1 MANVFISSVIPAPI
15 DSVWAK
21 IRDFNGLPDW
31 HPRMVKS
38 EIEGGL
44 PADRIG
50 CVRRF
55 ELVSGATLR
64 EQLLAFSDIDR
75 SVSYAILETPQPI
88 TNHRATL
95 TLRPITDGGRAMSTF
110 GSFAARC
117 ANASAAIPIP
127 GAIAPPRYS
136 PAAVIASKVVAVP
149 KSTMHNGPP

>member
-95 TLRPITDGGRAMSTF
+95 TLRPITDGDQTYAEWSATF
-110 GSFAARC
+110 DAPAEEADKIAASMGANVFQGGFNALKEHFAA
-117 ANASAAIPIP
+117 
-127 GAIAPPRYS
+127 
-136 PAAVIASKVVAVP
+136 K
-149 KSTMHNGPP
+149 T

>member
-50 CVRRF
+50 CVRRI
-55 ELVSGATLR
+55 ESR
-64 EQLLAFSDIDR
+64 DEESDD
-75 SVSYAILETPQPI
+75 E
-88 TNHRATL
+88 RAVKE
-95 TLRPITDGGRAMSTF
+95 RPPAGR
-110 GSFAARC
+110 
-117 ANASAAIPIP
+117 
-127 GAIAPPRYS
+127 
-136 PAAVIASKVVAVP
+136 
-149 KSTMHNGPP
+149 

>member
-38 EIEGGL
+38 EIEDGL

-95 TLRPITDGGRAMSTF
+95 TLRPITDGDQTYAEWTATF
-110 GSFAARC
+110 DAPAEEADKIAAGMGANVFQGGFNALKEHFAAK
-117 ANASAAIPIP
+117 A
-127 GAIAPPRYS
+127 
-136 PAAVIASKVVAVP
+136 
-149 KSTMHNGPP
+149 